1 MVRFVA
7 DRQEPTFEVIEELLM
22 DKSIKF
28 SMLAGQ
34 GPVLERVKEELT
46 MYWMKKAKKGR
57 SIEEVARFK
66 KWVNFLY
73 SLFAFRFYGHPEMAD
88 FVINERERRA

>member
-7 DRQEPTFEVIEELLM
+7 DHQEPTFEVIEELLM

-46 MYWMKKAKKGR
+46 KFWEREARKGR
-57 SIEEVARFK
+57 SIEEVARYMNNCF
-66 KWVNFLY
+66 
-73 SLFAFRFYGHPEMAD
+73 
-88 FVINERERRA
+88 

>member
-1 MVRFVA
+1 MSRIVA
-7 DRQEPTFEVIEELLM
+7 DWQESTFEVMEELLM

-46 MYWMKKAKKGR
+46 KYWEREALKGR
-57 SIEEVARFK
+57 TIEEIARYM
-66 KWVNFLY
+66 NNCL
-73 SLFAFRFYGHPEMAD
+73 
-88 FVINERERRA
+88 

>member
-1 MVRFVA
+1 MSRIVA
-7 DRQEPTFEVIEELLM
+7 DRQESTFEVMEELLM

-46 MYWMKKAKKGR
+46 KYWEREALKGR
-57 SIEEVARFK
+57 TIEEIARYM
-66 KWVNFLY
+66 NNCL
-73 SLFAFRFYGHPEMAD
+73 
-88 FVINERERRA
+88 